1 MLFKGK
7 MRVESGVGTFI
18 DLTNIETN
26 VVKTLTYEWSKK
38 NKERDGVVPQVSKIP
53 GFVFLFTA
61 NNEHFFECD
70 LDNFI
75 ALMNS

>member
-7 MRVESGVGTFI
+7 MRIESGVGTFI

-26 VVKTLTYEWSKK
+26 AVKVLTYEWSKK
-38 NKERDGVVPQVSKIP
+38 KKERDGVVPQVSKIP
-53 GFVFLFTA
+53 GFVFLFST
-61 NNEHFFECD
+61 NNDHFFECD
-70 LDNFI
+70 LTNFI